1 MRQAEELSTTTQPA
15 SRAMGAYSLETAPPA
30 EKRAMSTPLK
40 RSGDSSRHST
50 SSPLKASLF
59 PAERS
64 EANGTSSC
72 RGKSRSS
79 SMLNISRPTA
89 PVAPTTATLHFL
101 VNFLPPLPAE
111 RAVRCGWQGPGDHPG
126 GGEGRGTYLRL
137 AHRTGQFSQIGA
149 GRFFASLL

>member
-64 EANGTSSC
+64 EANGTSSR

-79 SMLNISRPTA
+79 SMLNI
-89 PVAPTTATLHFL
+89 F
-101 VNFLPPLPAE
+101 PPLPAE

-137 AHRTGQFSQIGA
+137 CTPHWPVLPDWRRQI
-149 GRFFASLL
+149 